1 MRTVFE
7 LPREAWDDHIHGDG
21 PHIGLTRPGFDKP
34 DLDVAYRTL
43 VGTGHKVDD
52 AGVENTI
59 ARGRYGE
66 LAIDR
71 DPTKKA
77 EKRLKRLG
85 FTGLNELIV

>member
-1 MRTVFE
+1 MSISFE
-7 LPREAWDDHIHGDG
+7 LPREVWDDHIHGDG

-52 AGVENTI
+52 GGVENTI

-66 LAIDR
+66 LVIDR
-71 DPTKKA
+71 DPTKKT
-77 EKRLKRLG
+77 EKRLRGLG
-85 FTGLNELIV
+85 FIGINQLPV